1 MSRNP
6 VIKNKIFFIHFSLA
20 RISVLA
26 PNSPTLYTLSGIPA
40 HHYFLWPGPG
50 RGTGPVCP
58 NASPATVDHGL
69 PIRLCQTPLPLL
81 LTLDR
86 FPGSPRHG
94 YPAGSDSPAIRR
106 SILLNKRFVRW
117 LSANSSQ

>member
-26 PNSPTLYTLSGIPA
+26 PNSLTLYTLSGIPA

-50 RGTGPVCP
+50 RGTVVGKAYSRHPCTKTLLQIRFADARDKGITRRGNRCTKTTVFVHIFLDNKSVRAQGERMTNEKPVRV
-58 NASPATVDHGL
+58 AL
-69 PIRLCQTPLPLL
+69 
-81 LTLDR
+81 
-86 FPGSPRHG
+86 
-94 YPAGSDSPAIRR
+94 
-106 SILLNKRFVRW
+106 
-117 LSANSSQ
+117 